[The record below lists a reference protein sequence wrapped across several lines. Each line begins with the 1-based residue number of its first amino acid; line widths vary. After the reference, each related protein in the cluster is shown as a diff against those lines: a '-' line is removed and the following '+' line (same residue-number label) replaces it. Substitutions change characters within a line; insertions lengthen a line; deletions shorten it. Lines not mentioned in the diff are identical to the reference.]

1 MISEAGHPPTWSAV
15 SLGSTFRKFS
25 VIASSLPSYL
35 PAYYHPAYYLSAF
48 LPACYL
54 PANCLSA
61 SSPSKFSPDRFSR
74 GEFSPYKMSLWLR
87 LGVLSDCPVV
97 RAAATGMQARSVCK
111 WAIHVPLPCRQ
122 SRRWHE
128 CSVSVYWFFI
138 FYLFFPLL

>member
-1 MISEAGHPPTWSAV
+1 MAVDDTAFGAVVGRLQRLISEAGHPPTWSAV

-97 RAAATGMQARSVCK
+97 RAATDGS
-111 WAIHVPLPCRQ
+111 WQ
-122 SRRWHE
+122 SLWGLHFE
-128 CSVSVYWFFI
+128 NF
-138 FYLFFPLL
+138 L